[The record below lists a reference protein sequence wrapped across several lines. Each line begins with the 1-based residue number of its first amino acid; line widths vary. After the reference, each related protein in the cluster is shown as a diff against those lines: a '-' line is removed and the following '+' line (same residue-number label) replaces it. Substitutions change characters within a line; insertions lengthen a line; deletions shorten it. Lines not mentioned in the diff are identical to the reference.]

1 MRLSWTIMVLWWV
14 VWTSFVSPDRIRTAP
29 QLNSS
34 EAIEQSTGTVIVAGE
49 WIVWVVEV
57 LPFRPAQVS
66 FSRIVPRN
74 SSRNVSETAS
84 VEVMELALMED
95 EAVQTLPTT
104 CDALPKRSVSRDIT
118 DSFGMMK

>member
-1 MRLSWTIMVLWWV
+1 MNELHHDESPDPTLLALMLLSLTKDMLAMFTLFAMRLSWTMMVLWWV

-34 EAIEQSTGTVIVAGE
+34 EAIEQRTGTVIVAGE

-66 FSRIVPRN
+66 FSWIVPRN
-74 SSRNVSETAS
+74 SRRNVSEIAS
-84 VEVMELALMED
+84 DHV
-95 EAVQTLPTT
+95 
-104 CDALPKRSVSRDIT
+104 
-118 DSFGMMK
+118 